1 MLINVIIIIC
11 NWLYTGL
18 TCCQNFAFLAK
29 SPTVVKHAFKIGWA
43 INIYWLLFGW
53 WFAWYGNIAITVYFV
68 FLNWYGNRQW
78 GNKPIKSTKLPY
90 IALSIGIA
98 LTLAVNIYTNQ
109 LWHNIP
115 STINCFNSMLYAV
128 TYTLFAMGA
137 KYQRLAQK
145 LKLINLVAYIPMVC
159 MVQPIL
165 YGCAIR
171 QTFMVGLYVY
181 KLWGKQIHAYCNKYA
196 IAKLQYATVTW

>member
-1 MLINVIIIIC
+1 MVNIIIAIC

-29 SPTVVKHAFKIGWA
+29 KPAIAKQAFKIGWA

-78 GNKPIKSTKLPY
+78 GSKPIKSTKLPY
-90 IALSIGIA
+90 IALGIGMA
-98 LTLAVNIYTNQ
+98 LTLATNILTNQ
-109 LWHNIP
+109 LFNNIS
-115 STINCFNSMLYAV
+115 STINCFNSMLYAL
-128 TYTLFAMGA
+128 TYTLFAMGP
-137 KYQRLAQK
+137 KHQRLAQK

-171 QTFMVGLYVY
+171 QTVMVGIYIG
-181 KLWGKQIHAYCNKYA
+181 KLWGLPITNYCRLYGYNK
-196 IAKLQYATVTW
+196 LRVATATW